1 MKLFKDSKTEKK
13 QSPKDKKETSDKK
26 KDKSAEKKKKNHDV
40 VIGKIKKE
48 KSVSPAKPVEV
59 PKIKREA
66 NEKPVKMEIMTNGNI
81 YFFIFTMS
89 FTKVRHA
96 VTTLC

>member
-1 MKLFKDSKTEKK
+1 MKLIKDSKTEKK

-40 VIGKIKKE
+40 VIDKIKKE
-48 KSVSPAKPVEV
+48 KSVSPAKPEV

-66 NEKPVKMEIMTNGNI
+66 IEKPVKMEIMTNGNI